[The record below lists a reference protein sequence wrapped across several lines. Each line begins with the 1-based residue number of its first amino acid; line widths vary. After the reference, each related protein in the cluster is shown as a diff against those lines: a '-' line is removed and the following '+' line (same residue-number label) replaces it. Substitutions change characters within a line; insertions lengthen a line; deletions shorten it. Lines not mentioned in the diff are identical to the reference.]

1 MSSSPSAAGNKHCV
15 QFIQCFS
22 LSKRI
27 LKQGALEALAPP
39 PQCSHSVG
47 EQSGSSEAVGLCML
61 RVKYDLKS
69 GLKFVQETRIFIA
82 PDDEE
87 IQGESDEQQQRGAG
101 QGCLR
106 LSWHRGLGSGPAP
119 PAEKSH
125 HSPWEA
131 LARLSSPGLV
141 GCPKLPAWT
150 AETQGPCWIHCCTL
164 FPFSLTENYKFCS
177 CWWCFSYLFAG
188 K

>member
-1 MSSSPSAAGNKHCV
+1 M

-27 LKQGALEALAPP
+27 LKQDALEALAPP

-87 IQGESDEQQQRGAG
+87 ILVESDEQQQRSRPTLPQTVLAQGAG
-101 QGCLR
+101 QWPSTTCR
-106 LSWHRGLGSGPAP
+106 EVTTAP
-119 PAEKSH
+119 GRH
-125 HSPWEA
+125 W
-131 LARLSSPGLV
+131 
-141 GCPKLPAWT
+141 
-150 AETQGPCWIHCCTL
+150 QG
-164 FPFSLTENYKFCS
+164 
-177 CWWCFSYLFAG
+177 
-188 K
+188 

>member
-1 MSSSPSAAGNKHCV
+1 MQNLGDETMCCLCTEWFSLPVLLITKSYWKVSSSPAAAGNKHCV

-27 LKQGALEALAPP
+27 LKQDALEALAPP

-101 QGCLR
+101 QRCLR
-106 LSWHRGLGSGPAP
+106 LSWHRGWAVAQHHLQRRVTTAP
-119 PAEKSH
+119 GRH
-125 HSPWEA
+125 W
-131 LARLSSPGLV
+131 
-141 GCPKLPAWT
+141 
-150 AETQGPCWIHCCTL
+150 QG
-164 FPFSLTENYKFCS
+164 
-177 CWWCFSYLFAG
+177 
-188 K
+188 

>member
-1 MSSSPSAAGNKHCV
+1 M

-27 LKQGALEALAPP
+27 LKQDALEALAPP

-87 IQGESDEQQQRGAG
+87 ILVESDEQHQRSWPTLPQTVLAQGAG
-101 QGCLR
+101 QWPSTTCR
-106 LSWHRGLGSGPAP
+106 EESPQPLGGTGK
-119 PAEKSH
+119 AELT
-125 HSPWEA
+125 W
-131 LARLSSPGLV
+131 
-141 GCPKLPAWT
+141 
-150 AETQGPCWIHCCTL
+150 PCWVSQTPSLDSRDTGSVLDPLLYLI
-164 FPFSLTENYKFCS
+164 PF
-177 CWWCFSYLFAG
+177 
-188 K
+188 